1 MESIKIIIVLYFLL
15 KVTYS
20 IEIFMGS
27 KNSNIKK
34 LSQLYI
40 PKGSNQIRYNEML
53 QEKESPLLI
62 VLGPAGTGKTLFA
75 CMNAIISL
83 KG

>member
-34 LSQLYI
+34 
-40 PKGSNQIRYNEML
+40 
-53 QEKESPLLI
+53 
-62 VLGPAGTGKTLFA
+62 
-75 CMNAIISL
+75 
-83 KG
+83 